1 MHERKFRRAVGRCA
15 ICLLFGFFALPS
27 TGAFSEFNIY
37 ENKQYISD
45 IGLIQLHENIVK
57 HSSISN
63 GIVGVGI
70 IHLETGRELYLNKN
84 ERFPMA
90 SAVKVPVAVQLM
102 KLVDQGRVHLD
113 SMITI
118 KRGDF
123 SPGSGV
129 IKHRTSPGDE
139 LSLVYLLEKMLT
151 ISDNSATDIIFRLVG
166 GPAAVHQSMVNA
178 GIAGM
183 SVDRPIYMVLS
194 NVWGVTDLKEN
205 EAYSLPV
212 LNKMVSKVTR
222 EERMEARRNFITDT
236 RDTSTPEAMA
246 RLLEKIW
253 RQDILSSSSAE
264 MVLDV
269 MSKSHGNHRIKGLL
283 PPGTKVYHKTGTIRG
298 GLSDVGIVELPN
310 NAGHLV
316 VVVFVKG
323 GMPVYTAELT
333 MARIARDA
341 FDYFLNVQA
350 N

>member
-1 MHERKFRRAVGRCA
+1 MHERKFRRAVGRYA
-15 ICLLFGFFALPS
+15 ACLLLGFFALPS
-27 TGAFSEFNIY
+27 TGAFSEFNVY

-63 GIVGVGI
+63 GVVGVGI

-113 SMITI
+113 SMVTI

-123 SPGSGV
+123 
-129 IKHRTSPGDE
+129 
-139 LSLVYLLEKMLT
+139 
-151 ISDNSATDIIFRLVG
+151 SATDIIFRLVG
-166 GPAAVHQSMVNA
+166 GPSAVHRSMANA
-178 GIAGM
+178 GIEGM
-183 SVDRPIYMVLS
+183 SVNRPIYLVLS
-194 NVWGVTDLKEN
+194 NIWGVTDLKEN
-205 EAYSLPV
+205 EPFSIPL
-212 LNKMVSKVTR
+212 LNKMMAKVSR
-222 EERMEARRNFITDT
+222 EERIEARRNFFTDT

-246 RLLEKIW
+246 KLLEKIW
-253 RQDILSSSSAE
+253 RQDVLSSRSAE
-264 MVLDV
+264 LVLDI
-269 MSKSHGNHRIKGLL
+269 MGQSHGNHRIKGLL

-310 NAGHLV
+310 SAGHLV

-323 GMPVYTAELT
+323 GLPMNTAEQT

-341 FDYFLNVQA
+341 FDYFQNTRA
-350 N
+350 D